1 MSKRKYAELSVAVS
15 LLIPIRVAAED
26 LAIYS
31 ICCSTSVWNCEYQKP
46 PFLRSQ
52 LACERR
58 IHCEH

>member
-31 ICCSTSVWNCEYQKP
+31 ICCSTSV
-46 PFLRSQ
+46 
-52 LACERR
+52 
-58 IHCEH
+58 